1 MENSRDYRSGTIAA
15 LTRCVRLA
23 ARHAPPLFVLL
34 ILATRLPLSVG
45 ATTSNVA
52 VADNSIKQFL
62 AQDHTQR
69 PYKAS
74 RRLEAANGDRTG
86 WVEAVTEYS
95 HGQGFTYE
103 VTSEGG
109 SEYIRNK
116 VLRAVLEA
124 ERNAIMAGE
133 AAVAA
138 LADANYI
145 FEPDGID
152 ADGLATIRLSPR
164 RKERMLVA
172 GMMFLDPDD
181 GALVR
186 LQGRLAK
193 SPSFWVK
200 GVQIV
205 RSYKRINNVVLP
217 VKMETNARL
226 RLLGPAT
233 LRMTYAYSEI
243 DGQQVASR

>member
-1 MENSRDYRSGTIAA
+1 MQLSTQRA
-15 LTRCVRLA
+15 L
-23 ARHAPPLFVLL
+23 PFVLL
-34 ILATRLPLSVG
+34 LVAAAFPLSG
-45 ATTSNVA
+45 RATTSSVA
-52 VADNSIKQFL
+52 VADNSIRQFL
-62 AQDHTQR
+62 ERDHTQR
-69 PYKAS
+69 GYKAA

-95 HGQGFTYE
+95 HGEGFSYQI
-103 VTSEGG
+103 TSEGG
-109 SEYIRNK
+109 SDYIRNK
-116 VLRAVLEA
+116 VLRGILDG
-124 ERNAIMAGE
+124 ERTAILAGE
-133 AAVAA
+133 AALSA

-145 FEPDGID
+145 FEPDGVD
-152 ADGLATIRLSPR
+152 ADGLAAIRLSPK
-164 RKERMLVA
+164 RKERMLIT

-200 GVQIV
+200 SVQIV

-226 RLLGPAT
+226 RMLGPAT
-233 LRMTYAYSEI
+233 LRMTYAYLEI
-243 DGQQVASR
+243 DGHPAGAPR

>member
-1 MENSRDYRSGTIAA
+1 VQRS
-15 LTRCVRLA
+15 
-23 ARHAPPLFVLL
+23 ARHALPFVFVLL
-34 ILATRLPLSVG
+34 AVGLPLSVR
-45 ATTSNVA
+45 ATTSSVA
-52 VADNSIKQFL
+52 IADNSIRQFL
-62 AQDHTQR
+62 ARDHTPR
-69 PYKAS
+69 AYKAA

-95 HGQGFTYE
+95 QRGGFTYH

-109 SEYIRNK
+109 SDYIRNK
-116 VLRAVLEA
+116 VLRGILDG
-124 ERNAIMAGE
+124 ERNAILAGE
-133 AAVAA
+133 AAVSA

-145 FEPDGID
+145 FEPDGVD
-152 ADGLATIRLSPR
+152 ANGLATIRLSPK
-164 RKERMLVA
+164 RKERMLIA

-200 GVQIV
+200 SVQIV

-217 VKMETNARL
+217 VELETNARL
-226 RLLGPAT
+226 RMLGPAT
-233 LRMTYAYSEI
+233 LRMTYAYLEI
-243 DGQQVASR
+243 DGHPVGMPR